1 MKSELHKRWE
11 TLRKDGEQSKKTIQ
25 IPVLK
30 FNNKGKEIYFSYNFK
45 SKRSSLIIELS
56 KNEILKNKIP
66 LVNGLDCKQISYNK
80 GKKHALEIA
89 TEEIYWDLAEDY
101 LNKIVQ
107 EIKPTFNGEQAFS
120 TIVAFLENSKHF
132 FASQNLDLNKITGL
146 FGELYFLNKYIIDN
160 GHEDYLK
167 FWVGPDKN
175 KFDFEIPDIFIEVK
189 MKSHTKGTIQISNEN
204 QLDSSR
210 NNKARLYLSVLSYNR
225 VKSEKNSV
233 KDIIAQ
239 IRKKINKKADLLYYF
254 NECITYEMNNMN
266 KEPIIPKDIFNIN
279 NDVTEEVEEIIYNDQ
294 KVVIEYYEDNKEFEF
309 IRFKNKDKKM
319 NYKCNRC
326 NYIFNRTDHLQEHF
340 KRKVKCFDNS
350 KNERLNNIKK
360 NNDNPVMIYYR
371 DNSEYSYYEL
381 IFIRKKFTIF
391 GFLLLYNF
399 INNLLLTF
407 HRLILNLIQMS
418 FNLILIFV
426 NKLISQNR
434 LFKSTYL

>member
-254 NECITYEMNNMN
+254 NECIDKLGINE
-266 KEPIIPKDIFNIN
+266 KNIN
-279 NDVTEEVEEIIYNDQ
+279 SFNYYFEITEIKIYNVQ
-294 KVVIEYYEDNKEFEF
+294 GQF
-309 IRFKNKDKKM
+309 
-319 NYKCNRC
+319 
-326 NYIFNRTDHLQEHF
+326 
-340 KRKVKCFDNS
+340 
-350 KNERLNNIKK
+350 
-360 NNDNPVMIYYR
+360 P
-371 DNSEYSYYEL
+371 
-381 IFIRKKFTIF
+381 
-391 GFLLLYNF
+391 
-399 INNLLLTF
+399 
-407 HRLILNLIQMS
+407 RLIKSNIPFDEISETSYSITLSGLDKYLVKPES
-418 FNLILIFV
+418 IF
-426 NKLISQNR
+426 
-434 LFKSTYL
+434 